1 MFPSIRIVIKIDSK
15 FIFLLQDKLSETLLV
30 PFISLINLD
39 SLFLAVII
47 YYHFSCIFLKLALKG
62 IHFGIFSNGNPIHN
76 EFSVLQVLTL
86 STNCCCCYYYY
97 YDFVASIMSVKFTA
111 FFHNQQVIV
120 STIIYHQLLLL
131 LLRLLSHTPS

>member
-86 STNCCCCYYYY
+86 STNCCCYYYY

>member
-1 MFPSIRIVIKIDSK
+1 MFPSIKTVIKIDSK
-15 FIFLLQDKLSETLLV
+15 FIFLLLDKLSETLLV
-30 PFISLINLD
+30 PFIFVINLD

-86 STNCCCCYYYY
+86 STNCCCYYYY
-97 YDFVASIMSVKFTA
+97 YDFVASIMSVKFTV

-120 STIIYHQLLLL
+120 SIIIIYHQLLLL
-131 LLRLLSHTPS
+131 LQLLSRAPS